1 MDYQIVAMVLFLIGV
16 VLLIGEI
23 LIPTGGFLVVG
34 ALLFFAAG
42 VGTILYYGTTAE
54 AAVALGGLAVG
65 LPASGFVAVY
75 AWRRLSIGSS
85 LDSGIAD
92 ASAVTMPQIAEL
104 ENLKGRVG
112 KTVSPMRPSGTVE
125 FDGRRVDAM
134 TEGMMLDAGVWV
146 RCLEV
151 KGGKVLVRQMDP
163 PADVA
168 DIAPDARLD
177 VAPDASRKD
186 AVPDIH
192 LDVSPPAPNPAPP
205 SPPPPK
211 KPADDFDLDLGLDK

>member
-1 MDYQIVAMVLFLIGV
+1 MDYQIIALVLFLIGV

-23 LIPTGGFLVVG
+23 LIPTGGFMVVG

-65 LPASGFVAVY
+65 LPASGIVAVY
-75 AWRRLSIGSS
+75 AWRRLSIGSA

-92 ASAVTMPQIAEL
+92 ASAVKMPQIAGL

-112 KTVSPMRPSGTVE
+112 KTVSTMRPSGIVE

-134 TEGMMLDAGVWV
+134 TEGIMLDAGVWV
-146 RCLEV
+146 RCLDV
-151 KGGKVLVRQMDP
+151 KGGKVVVRQLDSPTDISDINLDDP
-163 PADVA
+163 KGTKE
-168 DIAPDARLD
+168 RLD
-177 VAPDASRKD
+177 
-186 AVPDIH
+186 
-192 LDVSPPAPNPAPP
+192 
-205 SPPPPK
+205 
-211 KPADDFDLDLGLDK
+211 DLDLGLDK